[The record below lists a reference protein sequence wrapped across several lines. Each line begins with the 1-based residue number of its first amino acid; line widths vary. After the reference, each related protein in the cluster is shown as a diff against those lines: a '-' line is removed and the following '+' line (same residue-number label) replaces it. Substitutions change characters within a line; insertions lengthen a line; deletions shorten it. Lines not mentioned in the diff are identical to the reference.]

1 MEFFWM
7 ALTAFVAYATGKRII
22 LWTIG
27 AYFFGWFAL
36 VVALFVPGKQAVADR
51 RLASLNMLS
60 DRLLNQDQSAIVK
73 KEIQDFNT
81 VDDLFKQLKTK

>member
-1 MEFFWM
+1 M

-60 DRLLNQDQSAIVK
+60 GRLLNQDQSAIVK

>member
-1 MEFFWM
+1 MV
-7 ALTAFVAYATGKRII
+7 LTAFVAYSTGKRII

-27 AYFFGWFAL
+27 AYFFGWVAL

-51 RLASLNMLS
+51 RLASLNMLFGEE
-60 DRLLNQDQSAIVK
+60 LNQQQSAIVK
-73 KEIQDFNT
+73 KEIKDFDT